1 MVPLAEAPPA
11 APAVTPAATPPGIP
25 AADATQDPVA
35 PAHEP
40 VRTVYRPAEPVDLR
54 HTLGPLGRGPYDPTT
69 VWDARGLWRTFRT
82 PDGPV
87 TLRLETASDGIRAT
101 AWGPGAD
108 WAIAGVPQLLGCD
121 DDWSALDV
129 STSTLLRESRRRN
142 PGIRLTRTRRVF
154 EALAPAIVEQKV
166 TSVEAY
172 RSWARL
178 VRRFGE
184 SAPGPA
190 PDGMRVVPSPETW
203 RRIPSWEWHKAGV
216 DPRRS
221 RAVVE
226 SATVASSLE
235 RATAS
240 AASLAE
246 AAARLRTV
254 VGVGVWTAAETL
266 QRSHGDPDAVSVGD
280 YHLAHYV
287 GSALIGRRVDDDGM
301 LELLEPW
308 AGQRQRVIRLILASG
323 HRDER
328 HGPRMTI
335 QDHRHH

>member
-1 MVPLAEAPPA
+1 MVPLVEAPPTAPTATPTATRA
-11 APAVTPAATPPGIP
+11 ATPAATAEPL
-25 AADATQDPVA
+25 AA
-35 PAHEP
+35 
-40 VRTVYRPAEPVDLR
+40 VYRPASPVDLR

-69 VWDARGLWRTFRT
+69 VWDARGLWRTFRA

-87 TLRLETASDGIRAT
+87 TLRIEAASDGIHAA
-101 AWGPGAD
+101 AWGPGAE
-108 WAIAGVPQLLGCD
+108 WAIDGLPQLLGCD
-121 DDWSALDV
+121 DDWSMLDV
-129 STSTLLRESRRRN
+129 RASPLLHETLRRN

-154 EALAPAIVEQKV
+154 EALAPAIIEQKV

-172 RSWARL
+172 RAWARL
-178 VRRFGE
+178 VRKYGE
-184 SAPGPA
+184 PAPGPA
-190 PDGMRVVPSPETW
+190 PEGMRVIPSPDTW
-203 RRIPSWEWHKAGV
+203 RRIPSWEWHRAGV

-235 RATAS
+235 RATSS
-240 AASLAE
+240 AASLVE

-254 VGVGVWTAAETL
+254 LGVGVWTAAETL

-335 QDHRHH
+335 QDHRGH

>member
-1 MVPLAEAPPA
+1 MVPLAEAPPV
-11 APAVTPAATPPGIP
+11 APATPATPAAAPHAP
-25 AADATQDPVA
+25 AATAQHPVS
-35 PAHEP
+35 
-40 VRTVYRPAEPVDLR
+40 TVYRPASPVDLR
-54 HTLGPLGRGPYDPTT
+54 HTLGTLGRGSYDPTT

-87 TLRLETASDGIRAT
+87 ALRLDTASDGIRAR
-101 AWGPGAD
+101 AWGAGAE

-129 STSTLLRESRRRN
+129 SASPLLHESRRRN

-154 EALAPAIVEQKV
+154 EALAPAIIEQKV

-172 RSWARL
+172 RAWARL
-178 VRRFGE
+178 VRSYGDV
-184 SAPGPA
+184 APGPV
-190 PDGMRVVPSPETW
+190 PDGMRVSPSPETW
-203 RRIPSWEWHKAGV
+203 RRIPSWEWHRAGV

-221 RAVVE
+221 RALVQA
-226 SATVASSLE
+226 ATVASSLE

-240 AASLAE
+240 AATLAE
-246 AAARLRTV
+246 AAALLRTV
-254 VGVGVWTAAETL
+254 PGVGVWTAAETL

-308 AGQRQRVIRLILASG
+308 TGQRQRVIRLILASG

-335 QDHRHH
+335 QDHRGH

>member
-1 MVPLAEAPPA
+1 MLTYDSSMVPLAEAPPVA
-11 APAVTPAATPPGIP
+11 PAATPAIP
-25 AADATQDPVA
+25 AATQ
-35 PAHEP
+35 EP
-40 VRTVYRPAEPVDLR
+40 LTTVYRPNSPVDLR
-54 HTLGPLGRGPYDPTT
+54 HTLGPLGRGSYDPTT
-69 VWDARGLWRTFRT
+69 VWDARGLWRTSLT
-82 PDGPV
+82 PDGPA
-87 TLRLETASDGIRAT
+87 TLRIEAASDGIRAV
-101 AWGPGAD
+101 AWGPGAA
-108 WAIAGVPQLLGCD
+108 WAIDGVPRLLGCD
-121 DDWSALDV
+121 DDWSMLDV
-129 STSTLLRESRRRN
+129 SASPLLHETLRRN

-154 EALAPAIVEQKV
+154 EALAPAIIEQKV

-172 RSWARL
+172 RAWARL
-178 VRRFGE
+178 VRKYGE
-184 SAPGPA
+184 PAPGPA
-190 PDGMRVVPSPETW
+190 PEGMRVMPSPETW
-203 RRIPSWEWHKAGV
+203 RRIPSWEWHRAGV

-221 RAVVE
+221 RAVIE
-226 SATVASSLE
+226 AATVASSLE

-254 VGVGVWTAAETL
+254 PGVGAWTAAETL
-266 QRSHGDPDAVSVGD
+266 QRSHGDPDAVSIGD

-308 AGQRQRVIRLILASG
+308 TGQRQRVIRLILASG

-335 QDHRHH
+335 QDHRGH

>member
-11 APAVTPAATPPGIP
+11 APATTATSEPAATGEPSASAPR
-25 AADATQDPVA
+25 PVA
-35 PAHEP
+35 
-40 VRTVYRPAEPVDLR
+40 TVYRPADPVDLR
-54 HTLGPLGRGPYDPTT
+54 HTLGTLGRGSYDPTT
-69 VWDARGLWRTFRT
+69 VWDARGVWRTFGT
-82 PDGPV
+82 PEGPA
-87 TLRLETASDGIRAT
+87 TLRIEAASDGIT
-101 AWGPGAD
+101 ARGWGAGAE
-108 WAIAGVPQLLGCD
+108 WAIAGVPELLGRH

-129 STSTLLRESRRRN
+129 SSSPLLRETRRRN

-154 EALAPAIVEQKV
+154 EALAPAIIEQKV
-166 TSVEAY
+166 TSLEAY
-172 RSWARL
+172 RAWARL
-178 VRRFGE
+178 VRRYGE
-184 SAPGPA
+184 VAPGPA
-190 PDGMRVVPSPETW
+190 PEGMRVVPSPETW
-203 RRIPSWEWHKAGV
+203 RRIPSWEWHRAGV

-226 SATVASSLE
+226 AATVASSLE

-240 AASLAE
+240 AATLAE
-246 AAARLRTV
+246 AAALLRTV
-254 VGVGVWTAAETL
+254 SGVGVWTAAETL

-308 AGQRQRVIRLILASG
+308 AGQRQRVVRLILASG

-335 QDHRHH
+335 QDHRGH

>member
-1 MVPLAEAPPA
+1 MVPLAEAPPV
-11 APAVTPAATPPGIP
+11 APAAAAASPAAT
-25 AADATQDPVA
+25 AASLAATTA
-35 PAHEP
+35 PTSGPLA
-40 VRTVYRPAEPVDLR
+40 TVYRPAAPVDLR

-69 VWDARGLWRTFRT
+69 VWDARGLWRTVLT
-82 PDGPV
+82 PDGPA
-87 TLRLETASDGIRAT
+87 TLRLEGASDGIRAV
-101 AWGPGAD
+101 AWGPGAE
-108 WAIAGVPQLLGCD
+108 WVIAGVPQLLGCD

-129 STSTLLRESRRRN
+129 TTTPLLRETLRRN

-154 EALAPAIVEQKV
+154 EALAPAIIEQKV

-172 RSWARL
+172 RAWTRL
-178 VRRFGE
+178 VRAFGE
-184 SAPGPA
+184 PAPGPA
-190 PDGMRVVPSPETW
+190 PEGMRVVPSPETW
-203 RRIPSWEWHKAGV
+203 RRIPSWEWHRAGV

-226 SATVASSLE
+226 AATVASSLE

-240 AASLAE
+240 AASLVE

-254 VGVGVWTAAETL
+254 PGVGVWTAAETL

-335 QDHRHH
+335 QDHRRH

>member
-1 MVPLAEAPPA
+1 MVPLAEAPPVA
-11 APAVTPAATPPGIP
+11 PAAT
-25 AADATQDPVA
+25 AEPVA
-35 PAHEP
+35 
-40 VRTVYRPAEPVDLR
+40 TVYRPATIVDVR

-87 TLRLETASDGIRAT
+87 TLRLENTSDGIRAT
-101 AWGPGAD
+101 AWGPGSH

-129 STSTLLRESRRRN
+129 SASALLRESRRRN

-154 EALAPAIVEQKV
+154 EALVPAIIEQKV
-166 TSVEAY
+166 TSLEAY

-178 VRRFGE
+178 VRKFGE
-184 SAPGPA
+184 AAPGPA
-190 PDGMRVVPSPETW
+190 PEGMRVVPSPDTW

-235 RATAS
+235 RAAAS
-240 AASLAE
+240 ATSLVE

-254 VGVGVWTAAETL
+254 LGVGVWTAAETL

-280 YHLAHYV
+280 YHLAHVV